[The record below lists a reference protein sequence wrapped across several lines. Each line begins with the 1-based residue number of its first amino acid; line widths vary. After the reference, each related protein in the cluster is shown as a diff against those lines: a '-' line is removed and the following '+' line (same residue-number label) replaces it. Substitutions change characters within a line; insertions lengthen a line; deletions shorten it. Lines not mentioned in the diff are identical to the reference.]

1 MLLSAIQDL
10 VTVDAGQNHL
20 AQLVRFQVATAFG
33 VSETKR
39 PINQASGVLQLT
51 GDNPPSL
58 ELDLELR
65 ALFFPSNGLLARLQT
80 TYPSNATL

>member
-1 MLLSAIQDL
+1 
-10 VTVDAGQNHL
+10 
-20 AQLVRFQVATAFG
+20 